1 MRGVVNADLEA
12 VLELCLEDSSGQ
24 EQIIEATIDTGFNG
38 YLTLPLEIIQS
49 LNAAYLGRG
58 RAMLADGNEGIFAI
72 YQVTLRWD
80 KQPKQVE
87 VDVMECVPLV
97 GMALLKNY
105 HLQISV
111 VVGGE
116 VLIQPVP

>member
-1 MRGVVNADLEA
+1 MRGIVNAELEA
-12 VLELCLEDSSGQ
+12 VLELCLEDSHGQ
-24 EQIIEATIDTGFNG
+24 EQIIKAIIDTGFNG
-38 YLTLPLEIIQS
+38 YLTLPSGIIQS
-49 LNAAYLGRG
+49 LQASYLGRG
-58 RAMLADGNEGIFAI
+58 RATLADGNEGIFAI
-72 YQVTLRWD
+72 HQVALRWD
-80 KQPKQVE
+80 NQLKQVE
-87 VDVMECVPLV
+87 VDVMECTPLV